1 MSKKLLDFAYCAIR
15 ICCSHREN
23 LIFNV
28 NIVNFFH
35 ASRSVSSFEF
45 PRQKCRFSFAKLLF
59 EMPKSFNF
67 RIHFLLFLEI
77 GLTFYDLLF
86 NRVIEN
92 WFSRMGNQ
100 LLLLTNFSPCPTRLS
115 FKLMTSLIAVKVK
128 KCF

>member
-1 MSKKLLDFAYCAIR
+1 MSEKMLNFGYCVIR

-35 ASRSVSSFEF
+35 ASRSDSSFEF
-45 PRQKCRFSFAKLLF
+45 PRQKCRFSFVKLLF
-59 EMPKSFNF
+59 EMLKSFNF

-92 WFSRMGNQ
+92 WFSSVGWAINSY
-100 LLLLTNFSPCPTRLS
+100 F
-115 FKLMTSLIAVKVK
+115 
-128 KCF
+128 